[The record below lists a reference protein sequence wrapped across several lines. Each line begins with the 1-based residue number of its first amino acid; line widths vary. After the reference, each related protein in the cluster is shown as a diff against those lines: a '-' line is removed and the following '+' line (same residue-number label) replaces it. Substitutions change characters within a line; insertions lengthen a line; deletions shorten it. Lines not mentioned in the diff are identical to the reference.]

1 MQEVIPRRIVV
12 YAKDVMNITGR
23 RERAARKLLADIRKK
38 YKKKKGDFISVKD
51 FCNYT
56 GLEEIT
62 VEPFLV

>member
-38 YKKKKGDFISVKD
+38 YKKKKGDFISIKD
-51 FCNYT
+51 FCNFT
-56 GLEEIT
+56 GLEEVTI
-62 VEPFLV
+62 EPFLV

>member
-23 RERAARKLLADIRKK
+23 KERAARKLLADIRKK

-51 FCNYT
+51 FSNFT
-56 GLEEIT
+56 GLDETTIA
-62 VEPFLV
+62 PFLV